1 MLDSMEGSWSLG
13 TVVVKVLDVI
23 VVVFVAQRMLDMIVV
38 VVVVKELD
46 MIVVVAKVWGMIV
59 TLVALVVM
67 SVVVVVALVVKSVVV
82 PVANVE
88 TIFGSNVQVQ
98 RHSPAVQ
105 MPCFAAVHVKQIK
118 QFPHSVLKIRV
129 ETTGSVFHPLDSV
142 NLVEH
147 NLLGESFKRKNNLQI
162 DTEPC

>member
-1 MLDSMEGSWSLG
+1 MLDSMEDCWSLG

-23 VVVFVAQRMLDMIVV
+23 VVVKVLDMIVV
-38 VVVVKELD
+38 VVVAKELD
-46 MIVVVAKVWGMIV
+46 MIVVVKVLGRIV

-67 SVVVVVALVVKSVVV
+67 CVVVALVVKSVVV

-118 QFPHSVLKIRV
+118 QFPLSVLKIRV

-147 NLLGESFKRKNNLQI
+147 NLLGEFQ
-162 DTEPC
+162 TEKQSSN